1 MRLHYDISGWSFSK
15 RKTAASSHSCSVIA
29 MLVSLK
35 KALYYGFSILHMHS
49 DTFLHLCSSISSSV
63 IVSTSKVNI
72 QSILKQI
79 SPHGDHLGLPWASF
93 SSYLSTAPVCLNGK
107 EWESAK
113 LLKIINFAS
122 QIRPWLVQLILYNV
136 CMQHRRNT
144 MWSPFAHT

>member
-29 MLVSLK
+29 MLVNLK
-35 KALYYGFSILHMHS
+35 KALYYDFSILHMHS
-49 DTFLHLCSSISSSV
+49 DTCLPLCSSISSSV
-63 IVSTSKVNI
+63 IVSTSRVNI
-72 QSILKQI
+72 QSILKKI

-93 SSYLSTAPVCLNGK
+93 LLFEHNLSLL
-107 EWESAK
+107 EWERMEIYKAAK
-113 LLKIINFAS
+113 NNTFCFS
-122 QIRPWLVQLILYNV
+122 NQIQLILYND

>member
-15 RKTAASSHSCSVIA
+15 RKTAASSHCCSVIA
-29 MLVSLK
+29 MLVNLK
-35 KALYYGFSILHMHS
+35 KALYYGVYILHMHS

-63 IVSTSKVNI
+63 IVSTSRVNI

-79 SPHGDHLGLPWASF
+79 SSHGDHLDLPWASF

-107 EWESAK
+107 EWKSAK
-113 LLKIINFAS
+113 LLKIIKKKF
-122 QIRPWLVQLILYNV
+122 RLVQIILYND